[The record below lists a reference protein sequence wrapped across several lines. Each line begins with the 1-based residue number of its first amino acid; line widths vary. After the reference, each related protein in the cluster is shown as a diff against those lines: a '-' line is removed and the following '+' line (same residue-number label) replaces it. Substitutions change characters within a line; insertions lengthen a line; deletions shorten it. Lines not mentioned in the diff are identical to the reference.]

1 MRVVNIG
8 GPIALGVIG
17 AILYFAMNDVI
28 PGLDSK
34 MVGLIHMGA
43 AANWLVLGMIT
54 NRPRS
59 VVTTERTNVQDTGGT
74 VPRQGGGAQSVER
87 EVRHD
92 EV

>member
-8 GPIALGVIG
+8 GPIALGVAG
-17 AILYFAMNDVI
+17 AILYFAMSDVI
-28 PGLDSK
+28 PGLDTQ
-34 MVGLIHMGA
+34 MVGLILLGA
-43 AANWLVLGMIT
+43 AVIWLVLGLIA

-74 VPRQGGGAQSVER
+74 APRQGGGAQSYER
-87 EVRHD
+87 EVRQD